1 MAASR
6 PFTLGLDPSVLE
18 RLRQRAAERG
28 TSVSAI
34 CREFIEDSLDEL
46 DDADLELKN
55 ERLRTMRRG

>member
-18 RLRQRAAERG
+18 RLRLRAAERG

-46 DDADLELKN
+46 DEADLELKRN
-55 ERLRTMRRG
+55 G